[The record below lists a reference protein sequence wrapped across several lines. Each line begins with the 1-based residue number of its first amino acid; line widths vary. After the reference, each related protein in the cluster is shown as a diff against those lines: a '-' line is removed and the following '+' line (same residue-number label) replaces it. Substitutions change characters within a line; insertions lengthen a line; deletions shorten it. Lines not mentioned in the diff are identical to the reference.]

1 MNDTALKFGCW
12 NIVSDIQVVNLLAKK
27 LDFII
32 IDLEHGFRDFH
43 EFNSAF
49 TSARHLSKQVYVRVR
64 KYDDP
69 WIQSLLDLG
78 VTHFVLP
85 QIRTVNEFDSFVK
98 ATRFPPIGRR
108 GLHPRLYQN
117 SLNNGDSGHKTP
129 GEFEIRICLII
140 ETREALALMEELISR
155 KEVDEIYFGV
165 YDLSQE
171 LEIESGVDSPEMML
185 ICQNIAKVASYHSK
199 EMLAMSTTEDSSLA
213 LKKLGV
219 TKFVLGIDASLLE
232 ESIITKAAKYRA
244 FLRSKSG

>member
-1 MNDTALKFGCW
+1 M
-12 NIVSDIQVVNLLAKK
+12 
-27 LDFII
+27 
-32 IDLEHGFRDFH
+32 E
-43 EFNSAF
+43 
-49 TSARHLSKQVYVRVR
+49 TSARHFSKQIYVRVR
-64 KYDDP
+64 KFDDP

-85 QIRTVNEFDSFVK
+85 QIRTADEFNSFVS
-98 ATRFPPIGRR
+98 ATRFPPVGRR
-108 GLHPRLYQN
+108 GLHPRIFQN
-117 SLNNGDSGHKTP
+117 ALNNGDGGQKAP
-129 GEFEIRICLII
+129 GDFGIRICLII

-155 KEVDEIYFGV
+155 EEVDEIYFGV

-244 FLRSKSG
+244 FLRSING